1 MLFRTLL
8 CIVITT
14 GCCTQ
19 QKLLVK
25 RKIDD
30 SATVIQKIIYNS
42 PRLCIRSYVSPGY
55 DMIFRLSWVYLKDG
69 EKKVK
74 KMKEKNKKAPL
85 KCSI

>member
-1 MLFRTLL
+1 MLSRTLL
-8 CIVITT
+8 YIVITT
-14 GCCTQ
+14 GCCAQ
-19 QKLLVK
+19 QRLLVQ

-42 PRLCIRSYVSPGY
+42 PILCVCSYVSPGCN
-55 DMIFRLSWVYLKDG
+55 MISRLSSVYLKDG

-74 KMKEKNKKAPL
+74 NRKALL